1 VTKTGE
7 MMADEIERIVKEKM
21 KFEGE
26 VVYLKGKIE
35 DLENQLKW
43 KERDVEKLKEKISKI
58 ADIVGERRVRFFKSR
73 KWL

>member
-1 VTKTGE
+1 
-7 MMADEIERIVKEKM
+7 MADEIERIVKEKM

>member
-1 VTKTGE
+1 MTKTGE